1 MAKTPLGELRRSHHL
16 TLAQLAGRIHV
27 ALTTMHKYET
37 GIIRPSEAVWKRLI
51 GVLGE
56 PARELW
62 FAQGDLT
69 PAELAEYRAHDD
81 LR

>member
-1 MAKTPLGELRRSHHL
+1 MTQTR
-16 TLAQLAGRIHV
+16 LAEAINVTTAMVCRYEKGRV
-27 ALTTMHKYET
+27 N
-37 GIIRPSEAVWKRLI
+37 PSEAVWRRLI

-69 PAELAEYRAHDD
+69 PAESAEYRRHDV
-81 LR
+81 